1 MNGFLWAG
9 IALTLAGIAGLAWC
23 IRRAAWIRGADIPD
37 EQATAEL
44 RTLVAANV
52 AAVGVAFIGLAV
64 VVVGLVF

>member
-1 MNGFLWAG
+1 MNGFLWGG
-9 IALTLAGIAGLAWC
+9 IALTLAGVAGLAWC
-23 IRRAAWIRGADIPD
+23 IRRAAWIRRADIPD

-64 VVVGLVF
+64 VVVGLIL